1 MEENRKKINE
11 SIVNDIAK
19 KILSIK
25 YGSITI
31 TVHNSRI
38 VQTEIAEKKRYENA
52 RLVEKGGGI

>member
-1 MEENRKKINE
+1 MEEDRKSINE

-19 KILSIK
+19 KIPNIR

-38 VQTEIAEKKRYENA
+38 VQVEITEKRRYENA
-52 RLVEKGGGI
+52 WLVEKGGGI

>member
-1 MEENRKKINE
+1 MEENKKSINE

-19 KILSIK
+19 KIISIK

-38 VQTEIAEKKRYENA
+38 VQTEIAEKERYESTW
-52 RLVEKGGGI
+52 LIEKGGDI